1 MSKGLRIL
9 LVVAVMAGLFV
20 VGGAQVALAQNTQF
34 AAYTS
39 GIQVANLDTATANV
53 TLIGYNPDGTQSGSA
68 LPDTIP
74 VNSSKT
80 YFPISNV
87 ANGFSGSF
95 VISSDKKVAAI
106 SNILSSDFR
115 AGASY
120 VGRSGGATTVLLPL
134 LNKNNS
140 GFTTWYSVQNAGTGD
155 ANVNVAYSDGTTA
168 SATIKAGAAKVF
180 YQAAETHPG
189 PVFAATITS
198 NQPVVAA
205 VIQESAS
212 IMFAYTGF
220 TGGTTNP
227 VFPLINANNSGY
239 VTGLQIQNGGTAAT
253 EVTVQ
258 YTPGVAGAA
267 CTETQTI
274 QPGASNTFA
283 FLAFIRTI
291 AGENCADN
299 ARFVGSASVTTNSTN
314 QPLVAVGNQLGTG
327 NGEAY
332 GAFDAAEAGSS
343 VVMPLIM
350 DRNGGFFTGFSV
362 QNVGSAPTT
371 VDCTFSGAGA
381 SYKAGTPVTLAP
393 GAAHSDI
400 QFNKI
405 AAGYVGAGTCTSSPA
420 SSLVAIVNELSTTP
434 AVDNFLVYEGIAK

>member
-1 MSKGLRIL
+1 MSKGLRVLIVL
-9 LVVAVMAGLFV
+9 AMLAGIFV

-39 GIQVANLDTATANV
+39 GIQVANLDTVQAAV
-53 TLIGYNPDGTQSGSA
+53 VLIGYNADGTQSGSP
-68 LPDTIP
+68 LNDTIP
-74 VNSSKT
+74 INSSKT

-106 SNILSSDFR
+106 SNILSSDFK

-120 VGRSGGATTVLLPL
+120 VGRSGGATKVLLPL

-140 GFTTWYSVQNAGTGD
+140 GFTTWYSVQNAGAGD
-155 ANVNVAYSDGTTA
+155 ASVSVAYSDGTNVGPFVV
-168 SATIKAGAAKVF
+168 KAGAARVF
-180 YQAAETHPG
+180 YQAAETHSV
-189 PVFAATITS
+189 PVFAGTVTS

-205 VIQESAS
+205 VIQENNQ

-227 VFPLINANNSGY
+227 VFPLINSNNSGY
-239 VTGLQIQNGGTAAT
+239 VTGLQIQNGGDQAT

-258 YTPGVAGAA
+258 YTPGIAGTA

-274 QPGASNTFA
+274 AKGGSNTFA
-283 FLAFIRTI
+283 LRAFLQTV
-291 AGENCADN
+291 AGENCAN
-299 ARFVGSASVTTNSTN
+299 GARFVGSARVSTNSTN
-314 QPLVAVGNQLGTG
+314 QPLVAVGNQLGVG

-332 GAFDAAEAGSS
+332 GAFDAAEAGPV

-350 DRNGGFFTGFSV
+350 DRNGAFFTGFSV
-362 QNVGSAPTT
+362 QNVGVATA
-371 VDCTFSGAGA
+371 VECVFSNNA
-381 SYKAGTPVTLAP
+381 YKVNANLQP
-393 GAAHSDI
+393 GQAVSDI
-400 QFNKI
+400 QFNKLG
-405 AAGYVGAGTCTSSPA
+405 AGYVGAATCSSNPP
-420 SSLVAIVNELSTTP
+420 STLVAIVNELSVTP
-434 AVDNFLVYEGIAK
+434 GVDNFLVYEGIKK